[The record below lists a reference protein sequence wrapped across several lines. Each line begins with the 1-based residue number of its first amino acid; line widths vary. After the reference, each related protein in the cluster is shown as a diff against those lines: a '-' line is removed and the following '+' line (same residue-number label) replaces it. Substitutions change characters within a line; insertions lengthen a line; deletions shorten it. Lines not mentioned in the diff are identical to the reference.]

1 MHEWWAYVDYFRT
14 LFHEYFAQYVD
25 QLEKYVHLMTDDEI
39 QNFDEE
45 IKRKE
50 KEKHIEKLNKDI
62 K

>member
-1 MHEWWAYVDYFRT
+1 
-14 LFHEYFAQYVD
+14 
-25 QLEKYVHLMTDDEI
+25 MTDDEI